1 MKRLVLAAVVLFGF
15 AHTAGAAERLRVI
28 ANGIF
33 SAGPAGFDA
42 THSFTEFL
50 ETARIDAH
58 FKADSAAGFDGG
70 LQVKVFKG
78 LGAFVAYSQTRRNES
93 GTFQARLPHPLY
105 FGRFRFREASGD
117 LSSAYRYKESAIHAD
132 LAVGGV
138 KGHLDY
144 AFFAGVSR
152 FTVEA
157 DLVETLRYD
166 HAYPYDTVTV
176 TEVPPKTTKGT
187 PTGFNAGARLDYRFG
202 ASGHFGVGG
211 LVRFSR
217 ATAKLKPADD
227 STVNVDAGGFQGGL
241 GLRLYF

>member
-28 ANGIF
+28 ANGTF

-70 LQVKVFKG
+70 LQVNVFKG

-105 FGRFRFREASGD
+105 FGRFREASGD

-202 ASGHFGVGG
+202 ASGHFGLGA